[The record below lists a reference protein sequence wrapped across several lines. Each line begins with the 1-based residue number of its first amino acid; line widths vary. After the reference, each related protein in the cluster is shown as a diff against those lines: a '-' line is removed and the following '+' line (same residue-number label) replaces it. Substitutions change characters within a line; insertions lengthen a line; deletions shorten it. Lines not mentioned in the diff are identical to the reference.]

1 MAEGAVMK
9 VPLLSSSL
17 ILSLVLFTG
26 QVRADPEWE
35 QVATNVEK
43 IIALENRIN
52 DISDLMGMAAMFMEE
67 DEIFEV
73 KIHGDIY
80 FVYYIAAQ
88 VALANEEMEDF
99 EDYIERAG
107 DELDRMMEIIE
118 TPPEQ
123 PLETLPSPSSTPEMQ
138 SL

>member
-1 MAEGAVMK
+1 MK
-9 VPLLSSSL
+9 APLLSSSL

-26 QVRADPEWE
+26 QVRADWE
-35 QVATNVEK
+35 QTATNIEK

-52 DISDLMGMAAMFMEE
+52 DISGLMGMAAMFLEE
-67 DEIFEV
+67 DEISEI

-99 EDYIERAG
+99 EEYIEAAG
-107 DELDRMMEIIE
+107 DSLDRMMEIIE
-118 TPPEQ
+118 TPPDHP
-123 PLETLPSPSSTPEMQ
+123 PLETLPSPSPTPEMQ

>member
-1 MAEGAVMK
+1 MK
-9 VPLLSSSL
+9 VPLTALFSSVT
-17 ILSLVLFTG
+17 LSLVLFTG
-26 QVRADPEWE
+26 QVRADWE
-35 QVATNVEK
+35 QTATNIEK

-52 DISDLMGMAAMFMEE
+52 DISGLMGMAAMFMEE
-67 DEIFEV
+67 EEISEI

-99 EDYIERAG
+99 REYIEAAN
-107 DELDRMMEIIE
+107 DSLDRMMEIIE
-118 TPPEQ
+118 TPPEK
-123 PLETLPSPSSTPEMQ
+123 PEPILPSPSSTPEMQ